1 MAATEPE
8 KRRDIQRNGR
18 NFHSRTL
25 LPVLFLKRPEF
36 QFLLHYPVS
45 GFPAADILVLVAA
58 AHVGKTPFFERF
70 KCHGCG
76 VMVAGKKIAGFMRQA
91 LPALE
96 PKRLG
101 SQFQRPAMDKE
112 HPAIHPLHGHI
123 VEDGKEGG
131 IPELLVT
138 VRACG
143 IAPADQKPVKVGM
156 VMVPEDG
163 YEPVFPGQGMDLLK
177 SLLGTITA
185 MEEIAEIDEGINQ
198 TKCFA
203 ELWGLN
209 ACCKCPDC
217 C

>member
-1 MAATEPE
+1 M
-8 KRRDIQRNGR
+8 
-18 NFHSRTL
+18 
-25 LPVLFLKRPEF
+25 
-36 QFLLHYPVS
+36 
-45 GFPAADILVLVAA
+45 LVTA
-58 AHVGKTPFFERF
+58 AHVGETPLFERF
-70 KCHGCG
+70 KCHGCSI
-76 VMVAGKKIAGFMRQA
+76 MEAGKKIAGLMRQA

-96 PKRLG
+96 PERLG

-112 HPAIHPLHGHI
+112 HPAVNPLHGHI
-123 VEDGKEGG
+123 VEDGEKGG

-177 SLLGTITA
+177 SLLGSVAAVEKIT
-185 MEEIAEIDEGINQ
+185 EIDEGIDR

-217 C
+217 N